1 MSISLDLSALKI
13 IALLHDPPF
22 KPLLF
27 SAEKGSDVYELLEYV
42 IGRDRMKRY
51 EEEGAVDIHERLALY
66 IIEEVAKKLQEE
78 GKDDLAAKIYSVK
91 NIGRPII
98 KKCDVASSSIDRSIT
113 YVFSPSK
120 EEGGTFVNKI
130 IFKHPGDL
138 SEHDL
143 TREVRRLLYD
153 ESGHLRR
160 EEFKKAVEK
169 FIELISKVMIK
180 AEKGYEYHALWRVL
194 PASFVCSLR
203 EAFGLDASWAT
214 LLPADTRSPSST
226 IFDHLYATSSL
237 LTSWLEGET
246 EIGLLYWEVEN
257 KQEFISISKLPRD
270 LWSGSYL
277 ISILTFYVLVKL
289 ADELGPCSIIRPLLH
304 ATPLYDAYL
313 ASKNINVSI
322 EDDELTLPVIPGA
335 VMVILPGSKVNH
347 FSSNISDWYREAWKK
362 VASIVMR
369 KLSDVKEKIQGS
381 NYVKVYGDMDIWE
394 ENAEEM
400 PYNVNIAYIR
410 IPWNKVE
417 RLNLLRELGARNL
430 IEHKEVEQ
438 AVYLRGVLEKLQKI
452 SEKKSSEAMSEK
464 EGDPESEEFSLYEWG
479 VFVKALTSFHYTYSI
494 TKSVTDLKWVD
505 VRERRRLCNMCWRR
519 EPIIEAIKADEVRDN
534 KNLLEDLYETIKKF
548 HKEGIWIKDGE
559 RLCLHCLVKRSLY
572 SVVDDVLMEL
582 VNKRRGKSIEKRKH
596 YPSTEEIAGS
606 AFAST
611 LAAITTSPLVK
622 NETAKEIFWKGCNLI
637 IKKYNA
643 LFGELPICRIDEYE
657 DFENAF
663 QAFKM
668 FLPSLYEE
676 HYLRIPSSSAQF
688 RSAQDVLANIKD
700 LKEYLDKSIKNLR
713 ERLQVWNSS
722 VLINLLKE
730 MKKGSV
736 RAIVKWCSDYL
747 AMVKGD
753 GDSMSDILS
762 GRGAYE
768 REIFE
773 IIPRRLLEFF
783 TGLSDKNLDKEEV
796 KKLKDI
802 SRSISKLPWLPGISY
817 TYTVSRAL
825 NVNSIQSSK
834 HIQENGGL
842 LIYSGGDDILAMLPP
857 ENALRIIG
865 RLRKEFSRTFIEL
878 EDRVL
883 DNVKYLI
890 PGLGSK
896 ASQSFGIIFFDAFF
910 PLRKT
915 VEEVSV
921 LVEEAKKVESI
932 AGKKDSLVISY
943 RVGGSKAYIQFKL
956 IEVDKLVELLTL
968 LAFSAVLQS
977 QNKGLVAGDGGYK
990 FVDGFSEKILRFE
1003 RLEEYE
1009 DLKLFRSKAVR
1020 GGVDEGLIRELEQFF
1035 DRKFLTPRGQ
1045 TNLLAEL
1052 LKAALCQVGAIRE
1065 SSPIALG
1072 ELYG

>member
-1 MSISLDLSALKI
+1 
-13 IALLHDPPF
+13 
-22 KPLLF
+22 
-27 SAEKGSDVYELLEYV
+27 
-42 IGRDRMKRY
+42 
-51 EEEGAVDIHERLALY
+51 
-66 IIEEVAKKLQEE
+66 
-78 GKDDLAAKIYSVK
+78 
-91 NIGRPII
+91 
-98 KKCDVASSSIDRSIT
+98 
-113 YVFSPSK
+113 
-120 EEGGTFVNKI
+120 
-130 IFKHPGDL
+130 
-138 SEHDL
+138 
-143 TREVRRLLYD
+143 
-153 ESGHLRR
+153 
-160 EEFKKAVEK
+160 
-169 FIELISKVMIK
+169 
-180 AEKGYEYHALWRVL
+180 
-194 PASFVCSLR
+194 
-203 EAFGLDASWAT
+203 
-214 LLPADTRSPSST
+214 
-226 IFDHLYATSSL
+226 
-237 LTSWLEGET
+237 
-246 EIGLLYWEVEN
+246 
-257 KQEFISISKLPRD
+257 
-270 LWSGSYL
+270 
-277 ISILTFYVLVKL
+277 
-289 ADELGPCSIIRPLLH
+289 
-304 ATPLYDAYL
+304 
-313 ASKNINVSI
+313 
-322 EDDELTLPVIPGA
+322 
-335 VMVILPGSKVNH
+335 
-347 FSSNISDWYREAWKK
+347 
-362 VASIVMR
+362 
-369 KLSDVKEKIQGS
+369 
-381 NYVKVYGDMDIWE
+381 
-394 ENAEEM
+394 
-400 PYNVNIAYIR
+400 
-410 IPWNKVE
+410 
-417 RLNLLRELGARNL
+417 
-430 IEHKEVEQ
+430 
-438 AVYLRGVLEKLQKI
+438 
-452 SEKKSSEAMSEK
+452 
-464 EGDPESEEFSLYEWG
+464 
-479 VFVKALTSFHYTYSI
+479 
-494 TKSVTDLKWVD
+494 
-505 VRERRRLCNMCWRR
+505 
-519 EPIIEAIKADEVRDN
+519 
-534 KNLLEDLYETIKKF
+534 
-548 HKEGIWIKDGE
+548 
-559 RLCLHCLVKRSLY
+559 
-572 SVVDDVLMEL
+572 
-582 VNKRRGKSIEKRKH
+582 
-596 YPSTEEIAGS
+596 
-606 AFAST
+606 
-611 LAAITTSPLVK
+611 
-622 NETAKEIFWKGCNLI
+622 
-637 IKKYNA
+637 
-643 LFGELPICRIDEYE
+643 
-657 DFENAF
+657 
-663 QAFKM
+663 
-668 FLPSLYEE
+668 
-676 HYLRIPSSSAQF
+676 
-688 RSAQDVLANIKD
+688 
-700 LKEYLDKSIKNLR
+700 
-713 ERLQVWNSS
+713 
-722 VLINLLKE
+722 
-730 MKKGSV
+730 
-736 RAIVKWCSDYL
+736 
-747 AMVKGD
+747 MVKGD

-857 ENALRIIG
+857 ENALMIIG

-1035 DRKFLTPRGQ
+1035 DRKYLTAREQ